1 MGGCGGPNNLYND
14 AWLLDMTQE
23 PWQWK
28 QINIRNKKWAA
39 SHMWCNPACK
49 VRKHFFFPR
58 SNRNKIL
65 LQIAWFQVGSKL
77 VVLGPVASASTDFQ
91 MIRHQVLPSNRNNA
105 HLRVNANNQP
115 MPPNPPNQNNLRSPY
130 IRNQYGEPSNYHH
143 RRDDI
148 GVRQRINGDAANAA
162 RQNANL
168 NLNAN
173 INAQAQVNGDEP
185 ARQGH
190 AAAANDD
197 DVQNRLQRNLH
208 LRSRRH
214 ESDMLANMPK
224 RFNDPVQSHERIAIM
239 AAFNDANSMDG
250 PSTSKVVS
258 PRERRLQ
265 SLRRMEEK
273 MQQMRKVNAPINEPL
288 AIDMDQSAPQKRI
301 KRNCIGLF
309 VCDISN
315 ILLAEH
321 PYIEWI
327 EHKNFGHIA
336 NAPERLIL
344 SSLCAGNGELI
355 MFGGLRKESL
365 NRPPEAYMQ
374 VSNAMHFLQ
383 VPKEIIWIIVW
394 ILR

>member
-1 MGGCGGPNNLYND
+1 
-14 AWLLDMTQE
+14 
-23 PWQWK
+23 
-28 QINIRNKKWAA
+28 
-39 SHMWCNPACK
+39 
-49 VRKHFFFPR
+49 
-58 SNRNKIL
+58 
-65 LQIAWFQVGSKL
+65 
-77 VVLGPVASASTDFQ
+77 
-91 MIRHQVLPSNRNNA
+91 MIRHQVLPSNRNSA
-105 HLRVNANNQP
+105 HLRLNANNQP

-143 RRDDI
+143 HHHNRRDEG

-162 RQNANL
+162 RQNL

-173 INAQAQVNGDEP
+173 INANAQVQAQVNGDEP
-185 ARQGH
+185 ARQAH
-190 AAAANDD
+190 AASDD

-214 ESDMLANMPK
+214 ESDMFANMPK
-224 RFNDPVQSHERIAIM
+224 RFNDPVQAHERIAMM
-239 AAFNDANSMDG
+239 AAFNDSNSMDG

-273 MQQMRKVNAPINEPL
+273 MQQIRKVNAPINEPSS
-288 AIDMDQSAPQKRI
+288 IDIDQSAPQKRI

-365 NRPPEAYMQ
+365 NRSPEAYMQ

-383 VPKEIIWIIVW
+383 VPKEII
-394 ILR
+394 

>member
-1 MGGCGGPNNLYND
+1 MNGD
-14 AWLLDMTQE
+14 
-23 PWQWK
+23 
-28 QINIRNKKWAA
+28 
-39 SHMWCNPACK
+39 
-49 VRKHFFFPR
+49 
-58 SNRNKIL
+58 
-65 LQIAWFQVGSKL
+65 
-77 VVLGPVASASTDFQ
+77 VAGA
-91 MIRHQVLPSNRNNA
+91 
-105 HLRVNANNQP
+105 
-115 MPPNPPNQNNLRSPY
+115 
-130 IRNQYGEPSNYHH
+130 
-143 RRDDI
+143 
-148 GVRQRINGDAANAA
+148 VRQNL
-162 RQNANL
+162 NANL
-168 NLNAN
+168 NVN
-173 INAQAQVNGDEP
+173 INVQAQVDAAPGAAAP
-185 ARQGH
+185 A
-190 AAAANDD
+190 AAAPAAANDD

-214 ESDMLANMPK
+214 VDSDMLANMPK
-224 RFNDPVQSHERIAIM
+224 RFNDPLQSHERIATM
-239 AAFNDANSMDG
+239 AAFNDGNTDG

-273 MQQMRKVNAPINEPL
+273 MQQIRKVNAPINEPSSMPIE
-288 AIDMDQSAPQKRI
+288 IDQVAPQKRI

-336 NAPERLIL
+336 NAPDRLIL

-365 NRPPEAYMQ
+365 NRSPDTVMQ

-383 VPKEIIWIIVW
+383 VPKEII
-394 ILR
+394 

>member
-1 MGGCGGPNNLYND
+1 
-14 AWLLDMTQE
+14 
-23 PWQWK
+23 
-28 QINIRNKKWAA
+28 
-39 SHMWCNPACK
+39 
-49 VRKHFFFPR
+49 
-58 SNRNKIL
+58 
-65 LQIAWFQVGSKL
+65 
-77 VVLGPVASASTDFQ
+77 
-91 MIRHQVLPSNRNNA
+91 
-105 HLRVNANNQP
+105 
-115 MPPNPPNQNNLRSPY
+115 MPPVQPNQNNLRSPY

-143 RRDDI
+143 HHHHRRDDG
-148 GVRQRINGDAANAA
+148 GVRQRINGDAANAV
-162 RQNANL
+162 RQNL
-168 NLNAN
+168 NGNAN
-173 INAQAQVNGDEP
+173 ANGNGDEP
-185 ARQGH
+185 ARQVH
-190 AAAANDD
+190 AINDD

-214 ESDMLANMPK
+214 DTDMLANMPK
-224 RFNDPVQSHERIAIM
+224 RFNESPALSHDRIAM
-239 AAFNDANSMDG
+239 AAFNDDNSDG

-273 MQQMRKVNAPINEPL
+273 MQAMRKVNAPINEPSSL
-288 AIDMDQSAPQKRI
+288 MDDQSAPQKRI

-365 NRPPEAYMQ
+365 NKSPEAVMQ

-383 VPKEIIWIIVW
+383 VPKEII
-394 ILR
+394 